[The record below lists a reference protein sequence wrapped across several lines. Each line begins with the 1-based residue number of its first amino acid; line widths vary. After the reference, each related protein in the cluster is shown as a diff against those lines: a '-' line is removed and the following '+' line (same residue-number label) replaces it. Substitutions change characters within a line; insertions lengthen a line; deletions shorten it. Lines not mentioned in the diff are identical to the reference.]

1 MSGAQ
6 NHRTPHGKKLAAVH
20 VTTIPC
26 EANIANGHKES
37 HIFCEIRPHTV
48 YARFEVLRTF
58 VCVSV
63 RVFKR

>member
-1 MSGAQ
+1 MRVSGAQ

-37 HIFCEIRPHTV
+37 HIF
-48 YARFEVLRTF
+48 AKF
-58 VCVSV
+58 VPTLCMLGSK
-63 RVFKR
+63 F